1 MADMNIYLTASYAAK
16 PKDPKKTSLKGY
28 MLDPDNIRWD
38 EMVHVC
44 RGLRKKDQRSQ
55 VILDLTNLVV
65 VKNSIKPDVEF
76 APLFEHFH
84 KGYANYILQSI
95 TELNKQIGL

>member
-1 MADMNIYLTASYAAK
+1 MPDMNIYLTASYAAK
-16 PKDPKKTSLKGY
+16 PKDPKQTSVKGY
-28 MLDPDNIRWD
+28 ISNPDNIRWD

-76 APLFEHFH
+76 KALFDHFLR
-84 KGYANYILQSI
+84 GYQDYIDQSVK
-95 TELNKQIGL
+95 ELNRQV